1 MKKVSVFLATFAT
14 IAFISCNDGK
24 KSNEMDDSVT
34 DDMADDTMVDQDV
47 DMDNDMKMI
56 TFNLEPKSNSA
67 ASGTVTF
74 EQDGD
79 NVKFKAEL
87 KGLKEGTHAIHIHE
101 SGDCSSA
108 DGKSAGGH
116 WNPTFMEHGK
126 WGNDTGYH
134 RGDIGNFEA
143 DADGNGEISMSTDEW
158 CIGCDDEQKN
168 IIGKGIIV
176 HEGADDFTSQP
187 SGDAGARALCGGII
201 K

>member
-1 MKKVSVFLATFAT
+1 MKKSSVFLAALAT
-14 IAFISCNDGK
+14 IAIISCNDGK
-24 KSNEMDDSVT
+24 KTNQMDDPITEGST
-34 DDMADDTMVDQDV
+34 DTTMIDQD
-47 DMDNDMKMI
+47 MEMENEMKMI
-56 TFNLEPKSNSA
+56 TFKLEPKSNSA

-87 KGLKEGTHAIHIHE
+87 KGLKKGTHAIHIHE
-101 SGDCSSA
+101 SSDCSSP

-116 WNPTFMEHGK
+116 WNPTFMPHGK
-126 WGNDTGYH
+126 WGDDAGYH
-134 RGDIGNFEA
+134 KGDIGNFEA
-143 DADGNGEISMSTDEW
+143 DADGNGEISMTTDEW

-168 IIGKGIIV
+168 IFGKSIIV
-176 HEGADDFTSQP
+176 HEDADDFKSQP